1 MKSGVHQQ
9 SLVDALSEA
18 NQILILKPENQD
30 WDIDALFSK
39 DSLFVCVEDI
49 VDELSRIQ
57 QGHFV
62 VMSNVT
68 TPFLTYNKVDIKN
81 AIATSAAVGM
91 PIAISGSV
99 GFIMIGTGIEG
110 ATSGFVVM
118 SNGGF
123 DDIFNKII
131 AKL

>member
-1 MKSGVHQQ
+1 
-9 SLVDALSEA
+9 
-18 NQILILKPENQD
+18 LILKPENQD

-62 VMSNVT
+62 VMSNG
-68 TPFLTYNKVDIKN
+68 N
-81 AIATSAAVGM
+81 
-91 PIAISGSV
+91 
-99 GFIMIGTGIEG
+99 
-110 ATSGFVVM
+110 
-118 SNGGF
+118 F